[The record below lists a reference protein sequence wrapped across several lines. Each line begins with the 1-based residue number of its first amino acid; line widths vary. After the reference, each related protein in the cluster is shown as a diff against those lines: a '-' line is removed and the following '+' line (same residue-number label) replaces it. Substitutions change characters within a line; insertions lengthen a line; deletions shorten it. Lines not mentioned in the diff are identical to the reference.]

1 MKRVNCAAEIV
12 KRGYEPKDAMEFGA
26 KAAEKLNVA
35 GQELVFLLNQGYDV
49 KSASIFIGNHR
60 LLFERPGP
68 HNFC

>member
-1 MKRVNCAAEIV
+1 
-12 KRGYEPKDAMEFGA
+12 MEFGA